1 MITISLAFFDELLF
15 FLAKNYQEGS
25 FYHYTCAT
33 NEAVKDC
40 IEAQG
45 IPHTEVEWILVNG
58 NNVNFTYQVKE
69 QDKIEIYPYSSQLNL
84 PSIVRPALSK
94 IAFITDANVGK
105 LTKNLRLMGFHVRTD
120 EGVPDKEIAA
130 IAERENLIVLSRD
143 IGLLKRKNVLYGRY
157 LHSEKIE
164 EQLLEVMKRFDLP
177 DKIRPFTLCLVCDGK
192 IQAIEKTTIQTQ
204 VNATIYQEYNA
215 FYQCQSCQK
224 VYWEGSHFDK
234 MKENITKVK
243 QELSQKNDI

>member
-1 MITISLAFFDELLF
+1 MITILLAFFDELPF
-15 FLAKNYQEGS
+15 FLPKNYREGD
-25 FYHYTCAT
+25 FYNYTCAP
-33 NEAVKDC
+33 NESVKDC

-45 IPHTEVEWILVNG
+45 IPHTEVEWILANG
-58 NNVNFTYQVKE
+58 NSVNFAYQVKE
-69 QDKIEIYPYSSQLNL
+69 HDKIEIYPYSSQLDL
-84 PSIVRPALSK
+84 PVIVRPNLSK

-130 IAERENLIVLSRD
+130 ISERENLIVLSRD
-143 IGLLKRKNVLYGRY
+143 IGLLKRKNVTFGRY

-164 EQLLEVMKRFDLP
+164 EQLIEVMKRFDLP

-192 IQAIEKTTIQTQ
+192 IQQIEKETVQARVTH
-204 VNATIYQEYNA
+204 TIYQEHKD
-215 FYQCQSCQK
+215 FYQCENCQK

-234 MKENITKVK
+234 MKENIAKVRA
-243 QELSQKNDI
+243 ELRRK